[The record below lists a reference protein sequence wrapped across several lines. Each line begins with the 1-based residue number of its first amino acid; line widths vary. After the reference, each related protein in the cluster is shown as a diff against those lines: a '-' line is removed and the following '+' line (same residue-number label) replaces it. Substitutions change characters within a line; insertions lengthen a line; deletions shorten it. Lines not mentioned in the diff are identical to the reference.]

1 MYQNIGKEAFKKDL
15 TNTYLLLES
24 IGNPHL
30 KGRHIHVAGSNG
42 KGSVSS
48 MTASVLK
55 EAGYKVGLYTSPH
68 LVDYTERIRVN
79 GTEVEKDFVIQFV
92 DRMES
97 TIQRIKPSF
106 FEVTVAMAFDY
117 FATQKTD
124 INIIEV
130 GLGGRLDSTNVIQ
143 PMLSVIT
150 NISLE
155 HTEFLGNTLAEIAS
169 EKAGIIKKNAP
180 VVIGEWNNETLK
192 VFKSKAALVKTNLV
206 FASNKVQSHWL
217 DACSL
222 KGQYQIKNLNTL
234 HSIINTLAIFNG
246 TIDDSHII
254 AGLRNISEN
263 AGLMGR
269 WHKISDAPETILDTA
284 HNAAG
289 IKNVLLQL
297 KKINFKKL
305 HVVLGVVKDKALDKW
320 LGILPSKAIYYACK
334 PMVVR
339 GLDSS
344 ILHAALQNEGLD
356 SRNALSAPEAL
367 KMAQNNASLD
377 DLILVFGSN
386 FIVADVL
393 KATRYDQQ

>member
-24 IGNPHL
+24 LGNPHL

-79 GTEVEKDFVIQFV
+79 GSEVEKDFVIQFV

-97 TIQRIKPSF
+97 IIQRIKPSF

-217 DACSL
+217 
-222 KGQYQIKNLNTL
+222 
-234 HSIINTLAIFNG
+234 
-246 TIDDSHII
+246 
-254 AGLRNISEN
+254 
-263 AGLMGR
+263 
-269 WHKISDAPETILDTA
+269 
-284 HNAAG
+284 
-289 IKNVLLQL
+289 
-297 KKINFKKL
+297 
-305 HVVLGVVKDKALDKW
+305 
-320 LGILPSKAIYYACK
+320 
-334 PMVVR
+334 
-339 GLDSS
+339 
-344 ILHAALQNEGLD
+344 
-356 SRNALSAPEAL
+356 
-367 KMAQNNASLD
+367 
-377 DLILVFGSN
+377 
-386 FIVADVL
+386 
-393 KATRYDQQ
+393 

>member
-1 MYQNIGKEAFKKDL
+1 
-15 TNTYLLLES
+15 
-24 IGNPHL
+24 
-30 KGRHIHVAGSNG
+30 
-42 KGSVSS
+42 
-48 MTASVLK
+48 
-55 EAGYKVGLYTSPH
+55 
-68 LVDYTERIRVN
+68 
-79 GTEVEKDFVIQFV
+79 
-92 DRMES
+92 
-97 TIQRIKPSF
+97 
-106 FEVTVAMAFDY
+106 
-117 FATQKTD
+117 
-124 INIIEV
+124 
-130 GLGGRLDSTNVIQ
+130 
-143 PMLSVIT
+143 
-150 NISLE
+150 
-155 HTEFLGNTLAEIAS
+155 
-169 EKAGIIKKNAP
+169 
-180 VVIGEWNNETLK
+180 
-192 VFKSKAALVKTNLV
+192 
-206 FASNKVQSHWL
+206 
-217 DACSL
+217 
-222 KGQYQIKNLNTL
+222 
-234 HSIINTLAIFNG
+234 
-246 TIDDSHII
+246 
-254 AGLRNISEN
+254 
-263 AGLMGR
+263 MGR

>member
-1 MYQNIGKEAFKKDL
+1 MYQNIGKAAFKKDL
-15 TNTYLLLES
+15 TNTYMLLES
-24 IGNPHL
+24 LGNPHL
-30 KGRHIHVAGSNG
+30 KGTHIHVAGSNG

-68 LVDYTERIRVN
+68 LMNYTERIRVN
-79 GTEVEKDFVIQFV
+79 GTEVEKEFVVEFV
-92 DRMES
+92 NKMES
-97 TIQRIKPSF
+97 AIQKIKPSF

-150 NISLE
+150 NISME
-155 HTEFLGNTLAEIAS
+155 HTDMLGNTLAEIAG
-169 EKAGIIKKNAP
+169 EKAGIIKKDVPA
-180 VVIGEWNNETLK
+180 VIGEWNNEILK
-192 VFKSKAALVKTNLV
+192 VFKNKAAQVKTNLV
-206 FASNKVQSHWL
+206 FASNKVPNHWL
-217 DACSL
+217 EACSL

-234 HSIINTLAIFNG
+234 HSILQTIAIFNMR
-246 TIDDSHII
+246 INDSHIS

-269 WHKISDAPETILDTA
+269 WHKIADAPETILDTA

-289 IKNVLLQL
+289 IKNVITQL
-297 KKINFKKL
+297 KKINFSKL
-305 HVVLGVVKDKALDKW
+305 HIVLGVVEDKALDKW
-320 LGILPSKAIYYACK
+320 LGSLPSNALYYACK

-339 GLDSS
+339 GLSS
-344 ILHAALQNEGLD
+344 DMLNAALQKEGLD
-356 SRNALSAPEAL
+356 SRDALSAPDAL
-367 KMAQNNASLD
+367 KMAQKNASPG

-393 KATRYDQQ
+393 RATRYDQQ